1 MMSKVSIIVPIY
13 NVSHYLKDCITSIL
27 NQTFKDY
34 ELILV
39 DDGSTD
45 DCSKIC
51 DEYELKDKR
60 IKVYHKKN
68 GGLSD
73 ARNFGI
79 NHSECDYIS
88 FIDSDDTIE
97 PDMFDV
103 LYKNIS
109 ENEADVSICGLFDC
123 YTDRKVPQ
131 CGEKSFG
138 VLSGKEALK
147 EALAGKKFS
156 VNAINKLYKRELFKD
171 IMFPKGKLSEDAF
184 TIPRILANAK
194 RIVYTTEPKYNYM
207 HRVGTITT
215 SNFKINDLNVIE
227 GYEEILKFANQNFP
241 ELKNLA
247 QARLI
252 WSYIYVLDKMILS
265 ECFNNWDE
273 YKMVISYL
281 RRNLFGIIFNSFFT
295 YKRKISMIFLLMS
308 KGLYSRFVKYNATR
322 KRKLFN

>member
-1 MMSKVSIIVPIY
+1 MMSKVSIIVPVY

-51 DEYELKDKR
+51 DEYALKDKR

-79 NHSECDYIS
+79 NHSSCDYIG

-97 PDMFDV
+97 PDMFDT

-131 CGEKSFG
+131 CCEKSFG
-138 VLSGKEALK
+138 ILSGEEALK
-147 EALAGKKFS
+147 EALEGKKFS
-156 VNAINKLYKRELFKD
+156 VNAINKLYKKELFKD

-184 TIPRILANAK
+184 TIPQILANAK
-194 RIVYTTEPKYNYM
+194 RVVYTTEPKYNYM

-227 GYEEILKFANQNFP
+227 GYEEILKFINQNFP

-247 QARLI
+247 EARLI

-265 ECFNNWDE
+265 ECFHNWDE

-281 RRNLFGIIFNSFFT
+281 RKNFFRITFNSFFS
-295 YKRKISMIFLLMS
+295 YKRKISMNFLLIS